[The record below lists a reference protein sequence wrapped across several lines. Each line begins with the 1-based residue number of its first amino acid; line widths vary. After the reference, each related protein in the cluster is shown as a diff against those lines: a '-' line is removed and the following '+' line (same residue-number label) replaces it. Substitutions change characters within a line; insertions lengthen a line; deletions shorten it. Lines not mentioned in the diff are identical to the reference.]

1 MIYIFSSAYYELFKQ
16 NVLNASCYPD
26 GQVMRL
32 RYDAKY
38 VHQSIR
44 NQPSLING
52 KGALLVFAEGA
63 IENSAAK
70 DTAGKPLRDYR
81 FFPIRRCTISAADKK
96 ADIFILDVKL
106 NGFLDYQDGPQARDS
121 IWDEHIKK
129 SPDRPWPKNLR
140 QSDPAEGFYVFSGD
154 DLPSVSD
161 ERGVEVAWRSLVERL
176 NSSELRD
183 CITFRVLG
191 FYRFGLGSKERSIL
205 PEVTGADAIYRFRS
219 AETVVLKILLYGDAN
234 RKGATKTLKLEFD
247 PKAFTSASVPALLV
261 NSHYDEERI
270 LLPCAR
276 TTDPVITSVGLIQA
290 DPKTGVW
297 SPQPTFVVEVAP
309 RGSYLFLVVV
319 LFALS
324 FLLINLGKFSDLW
337 TTINWRDAGSVLD
350 HLAKPIGGVLFLV
363 ASWLYLRKFPLK

>member
-44 NQPSLING
+44 NQPSSING
-52 KGALLVFAEGA
+52 KVALLVFAEGA
-63 IENSAAK
+63 IENTATK
-70 DTAGKPLRDYR
+70 DSSGEPLRDYR
-81 FFPIRRCTISAADKK
+81 FFPIRACRISAADKK

-106 NGFLDYQDGPQARDS
+106 DGFLDYQDGPQARDS
-121 IWDEHIKK
+121 IWDDHIKK
-129 SPDRPWPKNLR
+129 SPDRPWPKHF
-140 QSDPAEGFYVFSGD
+140 QKSDPAEGFYVFYGD

-176 NSSELRD
+176 NGSELRD

-191 FYRFGLGSKERSIL
+191 FYRGLGSKERPIL

-234 RKGATKTLKLEFD
+234 RKGGTKTLKLEFD
-247 PKAFTSASVPALLV
+247 SKAFTSASVPAVLV
-261 NSHYDEERI
+261 NSHYNEERI

-297 SPQPTFVVEVAP
+297 SPQPTFLVEVAP
-309 RGSYLFLVVV
+309 RSSYLFFVVV

-337 TTINWRDAGSVLD
+337 TTINWRDVGSVLD
-350 HLAKPIGGVLFLV
+350 HLAKPVGGVLFLV

>member
-1 MIYIFSSAYYELFKQ
+1 MIYVFSSAYYELFKQ

-44 NQPSLING
+44 NRPSSING
-52 KGALLVFAEGA
+52 RTALLVFAEGA
-63 IENSAAK
+63 IENGLAK
-70 DTAGKPLRDYR
+70 DSSGKPLRDYW
-81 FFPIRRCTISAADKK
+81 FFPIRKCAVSAADKK

-106 NGFLDYQDGPQARDS
+106 DGFLDYQDGPQSRDS

-129 SPDRPWPKNLR
+129 SPDRPWPKDFR
-140 QSDPAEGFYVFSGD
+140 KGDPAEGFYVFSGD

-161 ERGVEVAWRSLVERL
+161 ERSVEVAWRSLVERL
-176 NSSELRD
+176 NASELKD
-183 CITFRVLG
+183 CVTFRILG
-191 FYRFGLGSKERSIL
+191 FYRFGLGSKEKLIL

-219 AETVVLKILLYGDAN
+219 AEAVVLKILLYGEAN

-261 NSHYDEERI
+261 NSHYNEERI

-276 TTDPVITSVGLIQA
+276 TTDPVITSIGLIQT

-297 SPQPTFVVEVAP
+297 SPQPTFIVEVAP
-309 RGSYLFLVVV
+309 RGSYLFLVVA

-324 FLLINLGKFSDLW
+324 FLLINVSKFSDLW
-337 TTINWRDAGSVLD
+337 TTINWTDIGSVLD
-350 HLAKPIGGVLFLV
+350 HLAKPIGGVLFLI